1 VITEAGRQWGKDVG
15 QIIGGGR
22 GREGSRLRAIAAYIG
37 REIGGLRL
45 EEMVGYLRRDI
56 STLSIGIKKLEE
68 RMNEDVDVKR
78 QVERL
83 CVKVKRGR
91 KRNYKITKA

>member
-1 VITEAGRQWGKDVG
+1 VG
-15 QIIGGGR
+15 QIIGGGE
-22 GREGSRLRAIAAYIG
+22 GREGSRLRAIAAYVG
-37 REIGGLRL
+37 REVGGLRPG
-45 EEMVGYLRRDI
+45 EMEGYLRRDI
-56 STLSIGIKKLEE
+56 STLSIGIKKVEE

-83 CVKVKRGR
+83 CLEVKRGR